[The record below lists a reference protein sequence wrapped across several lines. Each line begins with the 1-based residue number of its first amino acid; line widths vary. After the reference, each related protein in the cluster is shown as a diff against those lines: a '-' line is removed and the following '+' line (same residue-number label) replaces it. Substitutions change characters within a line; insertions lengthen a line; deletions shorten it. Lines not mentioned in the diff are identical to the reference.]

1 MTPVK
6 LSRTSRSP
14 TELLLVKSTMEN
26 ASRQAHENNGVI
38 FKPFTSHQII
48 CANFFSHHSSYLPL
62 ACELGAPLA
71 HEDTDLRNICGFRA
85 RHSGPKMGPNNNT
98 TIKISAGFFR
108 AWFLLGVWCREV
120 QSAGGA
126 SCSHHD
132 ISRKLT
138 GLLTYDTRSP
148 SSSTQQNVRGVQPIM
163 ITMSLNCLSS
173 YSEHCRRHLKDGE
186 LLRIKYIQIKRF
198 IKERSDS
205 LH

>member
-1 MTPVK
+1 M
-6 LSRTSRSP
+6 
-14 TELLLVKSTMEN
+14 STMEN

-48 CANFFSHHSSYLPL
+48 WANFFSHHLSYLPL
-62 ACELGAPLA
+62 ASELGAPLA

-85 RHSGPKMGPNNNT
+85 RHSGPKMGLNNKT

-108 AWFLLGVWCREV
+108 AWFLLSAERCRV
-120 QSAGGA
+120 QGGA

-163 ITMSLNCLSS
+163 ITMSLDCLSS

>member
-120 QSAGGA
+120 QSAGGSKLFTSWYQSEVNWTSHLWYSQSKLKHA
-126 SCSHHD
+126 TKRQRCSANHD
-132 ISRKLT
+132 HDVL
-138 GLLTYDTRSP
+138 
-148 SSSTQQNVRGVQPIM
+148 
-163 ITMSLNCLSS
+163 
-173 YSEHCRRHLKDGE
+173 E
-186 LLRIKYIQIKRF
+186 LF
-198 IKERSDS
+198 V
-205 LH
+205 